1 MKRFR
6 VLGFDFD
13 ARVHSLTQEI
23 PDHWEDH
30 VRDIHRHNRS
40 EIERGLILEF
50 GEIRAEQK
58 RQNFV
63 DLGPKPLSIL
73 AFHNRFLEQI
83 RVAFVMGAYYPALT
97 ASCAL
102 GERILNYLILML
114 REEFKNSPEYKRV
127 YNRDSFDN
135 WDIAINT
142 LDAWNI
148 LLPEVVTEFR
158 TLRDRRNDAIHFRPE
173 LDNNDRLLALAAIRS
188 LNFIME
194 NQFCAFGSQPWFV
207 TGVPGEIYIKKE
219 WEKQPFIR
227 KMYLPNC
234 ASVGP
239 KHKVESVMPWA
250 IRDDATYEDREIT
263 DEEFCSLRRD
273 FLVR

>member
-1 MKRFR
+1 
-6 VLGFDFD
+6 
-13 ARVHSLTQEI
+13 
-23 PDHWEDH
+23 
-30 VRDIHRHNRS
+30 
-40 EIERGLILEF
+40 
-50 GEIRAEQK
+50 
-58 RQNFV
+58 
-63 DLGPKPLSIL
+63 
-73 AFHNRFLEQI
+73 
-83 RVAFVMGAYYPALT
+83 MGAYYPALT

-273 FLVR
+273 IVIAFPTASISRGLICYCR